1 MRITVMMRR
10 IMAGILLAVIMIGM
24 LPLHPARAEEVT
36 PASRHDQRFVDV
48 QPGDIDI
55 WDNGTGISVSSGGET
70 YTMDYWGNE
79 YVVLVSKYLDTD
91 GQYTLQADIYFYGGV
106 KRSWYSNADLTTD
119 DGSVYFYVQLQSAA
133 GMFSSDQGRSY
144 CIKLRDGLFLTS
156 NGEWTASPTCYSSAS
171 TYNKY
176 GGDIGSPVFAS
187 PFYAKKYI
195 VYSSYEY
202 TPTSTTETGFP
213 VNLLP
218 NAPLGAGTTAIPYK
232 TTFRMLTDGATVYNT
247 FYYTSSYMSGADAI
261 SASGTIRCD
270 ATKLSDGSVTRTVL
284 TAPQLLCQVSS
295 YGTTYDIVYTNDD
308 NLCKLLGINRPQELR
323 WNVAMQ
329 RWVSVA
335 WDDLINSGTSDGWD
349 DLVTDVITPDN
360 TNPFNPDDAIPAI
373 TGLSVSPIGMDARIL
388 YEDYST
394 LYGNALLYL
403 AEDTSVKQTPW
414 GLGSSLSWTIGDNG
428 SGHKIDLRIAARVT
442 VQLSDGKTR
451 YHTLIIH
458 DYSGRHPGN
467 NKNWS
472 VSAESGQC
480 RVALYDLII
489 LLQQQYKDYNNHPPA
504 RLLDVQYALTPFYT
518 DGGKYYRG
526 KTAYTTQV
534 VDTAYQSVPVDN
546 TIPTIPD
553 PWDPIVDGSVWDA
566 IKDLSAYIK
575 EGIADAIE
583 KIGSF
588 FGSVLRSATQ
598 IWNLLGSVPA
608 LLSKA
613 FIFLPEE
620 IVMIIGVGLSLW
632 LLPALLRLARGG
644 LKALG
649 GLASSLFSLISSFF

>member
-1 MRITVMMRR
+1 
-10 IMAGILLAVIMIGM
+10 
-24 LPLHPARAEEVT
+24 
-36 PASRHDQRFVDV
+36 
-48 QPGDIDI
+48 
-55 WDNGTGISVSSGGET
+55 
-70 YTMDYWGNE
+70 
-79 YVVLVSKYLDTD
+79 
-91 GQYTLQADIYFYGGV
+91 
-106 KRSWYSNADLTTD
+106 
-119 DGSVYFYVQLQSAA
+119 
-133 GMFSSDQGRSY
+133 
-144 CIKLRDGLFLTS
+144 
-156 NGEWTASPTCYSSAS
+156 
-171 TYNKY
+171 
-176 GGDIGSPVFAS
+176 
-187 PFYAKKYI
+187 
-195 VYSSYEY
+195 
-202 TPTSTTETGFP
+202 
-213 VNLLP
+213 
-218 NAPLGAGTTAIPYK
+218 
-232 TTFRMLTDGATVYNT
+232 
-247 FYYTSSYMSGADAI
+247 MSGADAI

-270 ATKLSDGSVTRTVL
+270 ATKLSDGSVTRAVL

-295 YGTTYDIVYTNDD
+295 YGTAYDIVYTNDD
-308 NLCKLLGINRPQELR
+308 NLCSLLGIKRPQELR

-360 TNPFNPDDAIPAI
+360 TNPFHPDDTIPVI
-373 TGLSVSPIGMDARIL
+373 TGLSVTPIGADARIL

-414 GLGSSLSWTIGDNG
+414 GLGSSLSWTLGDNG
-428 SGHKIDLRIAARVT
+428 SGHTIDLRIAARVT

-489 LLQQQYKDYNNHPPA
+489 LLQQQYKDYNNHPPTK
-504 RLLDVQYALTPFYT
+504 LLDVQYALTPFYT
-518 DGGKYYRG
+518 DGGQYYRG

-534 VDTAYQSVPVDN
+534 MDTAYQSVPVDN

-613 FIFLPEE
+613 FSFLPEE

>member
-1 MRITVMMRR
+1 M
-10 IMAGILLAVIMIGM
+10 ILRGTIRQVFVCLLVLMLALGV
-24 LPLHPARAEEVT
+24 LPPNLARAEEVT

-48 QPGDIDI
+48 QPGDIDV
-55 WDNGTGISVSSGGET
+55 WDNGKGISVSSGGET
-70 YTMDYWGNE
+70 YTIDYWGNE

-261 SASGTIRCD
+261 SALGTIRYD

-284 TAPQLLCQVSS
+284 TAPQLLCQISS
-295 YGTTYDIVYTNDD
+295 YGTVYDIVYTNDD

-335 WDDLINSGTSDGWD
+335 WDDLINSGPSEGWD
-349 DLVTDVITPDN
+349 DLVTDVITPDH
-360 TNPFNPDDAIPAI
+360 TNPFNPDDTIPAI

-414 GLGSSLSWTIGDNG
+414 GLGSSLSWTLGDNG
-428 SGHKIDLRIAARVT
+428 SGHTIDLRIAARVT

-489 LLQQQYKDYNNHPPA
+489 LLQQQYKDYNNHPPTK
-504 RLLDVQYALTPFYT
+504 LLDVQYALTPFYT
-518 DGGKYYRG
+518 DGGQYYRG

-534 VDTAYQSVPVDN
+534 MDTAYQSVPVDN

-566 IKDLSAYIK
+566 IKDLVGSIP
-575 EGIADAIE
+575 EFISWIGDLLSQGI
-583 KIGSF
+583 GLFSM
-588 FGSVLRSATQ
+588 
-598 IWNLLGSVPA
+598 LGQVPA
-608 LLSKA
+608 MLASIVP
-613 FIFLPEE
+613 FIPEE
-620 IVMIIGVGLSLW
+620 LWTVISFGILLYFAPAIVCGIRNLIMSG
-632 LLPALLRLARGG
+632 
-644 LKALG
+644 LG
-649 GLASSLFSLISSFF
+649 G

>member
-1 MRITVMMRR
+1 M
-10 IMAGILLAVIMIGM
+10 ILRGTIRQVVVCLLVLMLALGV
-24 LPLHPARAEEVT
+24 LPPNLARAEEVT

-48 QPGDIDI
+48 QPGDIDV
-55 WDNGTGISVSSGGET
+55 WDNGKGISVSSGGET
-70 YTMDYWGNE
+70 YTIDYWGNE

-284 TAPQLLCQVSS
+284 TAPQLLCQISS
-295 YGTTYDIVYTNDD
+295 YGTVYDIVYTNDD

-335 WDDLINSGTSDGWD
+335 WDDLINSGPSEGWD
-349 DLVTDVITPDN
+349 DLVTDVITPDH
-360 TNPFNPDDAIPAI
+360 TNPFNPDDTIPAI

-414 GLGSSLSWTIGDNG
+414 GLGSSLSWTLGDNG
-428 SGHKIDLRIAARVT
+428 SGHTIDLRIAARVT

-489 LLQQQYKDYNNHPPA
+489 LLQQQYKDYNNHPPTK
-504 RLLDVQYALTPFYT
+504 LLDVQYALTPFYT
-518 DGGKYYRG
+518 DGGQYYRG

-534 VDTAYQSVPVDN
+534 MDTAYQSVPVDN

-566 IKDLSAYIK
+566 IKDLVGSIP
-575 EGIADAIE
+575 EFISWIGDLLSQGI
-583 KIGSF
+583 GLFSM
-588 FGSVLRSATQ
+588 
-598 IWNLLGSVPA
+598 LGQVPA
-608 LLSKA
+608 MLASIVP
-613 FIFLPEE
+613 FIPEE
-620 IVMIIGVGLSLW
+620 LWTVISFGILLYFAPAIV
-632 LLPALLRLARGG
+632 RGIRNLIMSG
-644 LKALG
+644 LG
-649 GLASSLFSLISSFF
+649 G

>member
-546 TIPTIPD
+546 TIRTIPD